1 MRATPNLS
9 APVTRRTLLSG
20 SFAAE
25 LTDGLSH
32 REAGEPLADGAESA
46 LIARPDAEALVAR
59 AVKMSKADEVQ
70 ININTT
76 YTANTRFAANQMS
89 TSGAATDAQ
98 VVVQSSFG
106 PKHAVVTTN
115 DLSDESIRRAV
126 ELSERLARLAPD
138 DPEAMP
144 ALPKQSYPSV
154 QAYFESTAALTAADR
169 AKAALT
175 ALELA
180 RSAGDLQAAGFIVT
194 GLNANVIGNNKG
206 MFAYH
211 RNTNTNYTLTVRTTD
226 GTGSGWAGAD
236 HPDWTKLDARA
247 VATRATEKARL
258 SRTPVAIEPGRYT
271 VILEPQAVGDLVQ
284 LIGNYIDARQ
294 ADEGRSP
301 FVKKDGGNKI
311 GEKILDE
318 RITIVSDPNDPQLLS
333 QPFDGQGLPL
343 ARQVWIENGVLKQLT
358 YSRFWAKKQGKT
370 ATGFP
375 QSFKMAGGTT
385 PMEEMIRSTPRGI
398 LVTRFWYLREVDP
411 RTILFTGLT
420 RDGTF
425 LIENGKI
432 TKALRNFRFNE
443 SPLFMLNNLEALGP
457 AQRLAGTEGGG
468 DVVMPALKARDFN
481 FTSLSEAV

>member
-1 MRATPNLS
+1 MRASTKSPAVS
-9 APVTRRTLLSG
+9 RRALLG
-20 SFAAE
+20 GRAAA
-25 LTDGLSH
+25 DS
-32 REAGEPLADGAESA
+32 GEPLAAAAEPA
-46 LIARPDAEALVAR
+46 LIARADAEALIER
-59 AVKMSKADEVQ
+59 AVKMSKADEIQ
-70 ININTT
+70 INVNTN
-76 YTANTRFAANQMS
+76 YTANTRFANNQMS
-89 TSGAATDAQ
+89 TAGAATDAQ

-115 DLSDESIRRAV
+115 DLSDESIRRAI
-126 ELSERLARLAPD
+126 ETSERLARLAPD

-144 ALPKQSYPSV
+144 ALPKQSYANVP
-154 QAYFESTAALTAADR
+154 AYFETTAALTAADR

-180 RSAGDLQAAGFIVT
+180 RKAGDLRAAGFIVA
-194 GLNANVIGNNKG
+194 GLNANVIGNGNG
-206 MFAYH
+206 VFAYH
-211 RNTNTNYTLTVRTTD
+211 RNTTSNYTLTVRTAD
-226 GTGSGWAGAD
+226 GTGSGWAGD
-236 HPDWTKLDARA
+236 DNPDWSKLDARA
-247 VATRATEKARL
+247 VATRAAEKARL
-258 SRTPVAIEPGRYT
+258 SRSPVAIEPGRYT

-311 GEKILDE
+311 GEKIVDE
-318 RITIVSDPNDPQLLS
+318 RVTIFSDPNDPQLLS

-358 YSRFWAKKQGKT
+358 YSRFWAKKQGK
-370 ATGFP
+370 APTGFP
-375 QSFKMAGGTT
+375 QSLKMAGGT
-385 PMEEMIRSTPRGI
+385 MSMDEMIRSTPRGI

-432 TKALRNFRFNE
+432 SKAVRNFRFNE

-457 AQRLAGTEGGG
+457 AQRIGGTEGGG
-468 DVVMPALKARDFN
+468 DVVMPAIKAREFN